1 MNIDKYITTISNLN
15 MLIESVTNQDIEDVQ
30 DSIDIAAEKL
40 DILGAQIQ
48 SRLDATN
55 ATNATNDIPY
65 TDIRIDFFDVIKTNV
80 REATEKYEIE
90 LSGRENLDVVGFDE
104 IEKFIVVRKKQWNK
118 QVALKIY
125 YRTIA
130 SRIQQTGEYQLFYNQ
145 QGNLSG
151 YNITRS
157 GIKDDFRFE
166 IILLS

>member
-1 MNIDKYITTISNLN
+1 MNIDKYISTISNLN

-30 DSIDIAAEKL
+30 NSIDIAKEKL
-40 DILGAQIQ
+40 DILDAQIK
-48 SRLDATN
+48 SRLD

-65 TDIRIDFFDVIKTNV
+65 TNIRIDFFDTIKTNV
-80 REATEKYEIE
+80 RKAAEKYEIE
-90 LSGRENLDVVGFDE
+90 LSGREDLDVVGFDE
-104 IEKFIVVRKKQWNK
+104 VEKFIVARKKQWIN

-125 YRTIA
+125 YKTIEP
-130 SRIQQTGEYQLFYNQ
+130 RIQQTGEYQLFYNQ